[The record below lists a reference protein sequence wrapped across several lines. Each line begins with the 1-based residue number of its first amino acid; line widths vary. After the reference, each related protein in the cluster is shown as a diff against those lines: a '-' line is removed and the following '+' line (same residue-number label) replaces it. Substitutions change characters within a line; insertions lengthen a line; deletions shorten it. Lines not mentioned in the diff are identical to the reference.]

1 MGTITAA
8 IQQSILGELQMLRRL
23 ITCLLSAIGV
33 LHGATAFAAT
43 GPTESPL
50 RVAAMYATSASSAI
64 YVQFQSGAMPGCYA
78 NAGGY
83 LYLNH
88 PIFKELYAQL
98 LTMVASGGIQA
109 AVIYT
114 QNTPTN
120 NWGDCT
126 IDGLYLFPQ

>member
-1 MGTITAA
+1 
-8 IQQSILGELQMLRRL
+8 MLRRL
-23 ITCLLSAIGV
+23 TGCFLAVLGV
-33 LHGATAFAAT
+33 LHGNCVFAAT

-50 RVAAMYATSASSAI
+50 RVASIYTTNSAAI

-78 NAGGY
+78 SAGGY
-83 LYLNH
+83 LYASNSL
-88 PIFKELYAQL
+88 FKELYAQL

-126 IDGLYLFPQ
+126 IDGIYLLPQ